1 MCVHCTSPVAAVVS
15 PVLPSSRKAARPGRE
30 LELHVAPAAS
40 LSRRAV
46 PVPKARPDTSEGSL
60 SLCQCDLPNPAPPAV
75 TEREPISPQLRPLQ
89 GFAQPDQ
96 GSQPASGMFPA
107 RARLLFPPLPGSAGA
122 EQGVEMPAGYHDA
135 VDARSK
141 RALGAGGWCVPYFC
155 QPLEEYLFSWL
166 GFFPGRLA
174 CLGLEG
180 AQKCIL
186 EV

>member
-1 MCVHCTSPVAAVVS
+1 MCVHCTSPVAAVTS
-15 PVLPSSRKAARPGRE
+15 PMLPSSRKAARPGRE

-40 LSRRAV
+40 LSRSAGT
-46 PVPKARPDTSEGSL
+46 KGTARHLRGEPLTVS
-60 SLCQCDLPNPAPPAV
+60 QCDLPNPAPPAV

-96 GSQPASGMFPA
+96 GSQPARGMFPA

-135 VDARSK
+135 VDAQSK

-155 QPLEEYLFSWL
+155 QPLEEHLFSWL

-186 EV
+186 KV